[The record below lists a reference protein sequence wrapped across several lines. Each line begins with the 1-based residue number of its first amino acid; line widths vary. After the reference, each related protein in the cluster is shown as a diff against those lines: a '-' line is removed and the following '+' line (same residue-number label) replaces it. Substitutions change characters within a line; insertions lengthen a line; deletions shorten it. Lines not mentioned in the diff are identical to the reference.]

1 VGRVFLGRQIV
12 GRAPPPPTGRFS
24 LLSSSRAHASLP
36 TRRHP
41 SPGRSSR
48 RSFLAVSTSQLLPSG
63 PAPHRERTSLPGVL
77 HRSPSVGPFASRA
90 FIDLVVPRS
99 THPGGCLSCLP
110 ELHPSGSIRLRPPH
124 PRAVTPASRSPTV
137 STPSLQ
143 VVTSNL
149 CPWSLQ
155 VRQCVLNWQTKL
167 KKELF

>member
-1 VGRVFLGRQIV
+1 
-12 GRAPPPPTGRFS
+12 
-24 LLSSSRAHASLP
+24 
-36 TRRHP
+36 
-41 SPGRSSR
+41 
-48 RSFLAVSTSQLLPSG
+48 
-63 PAPHRERTSLPGVL
+63 
-77 HRSPSVGPFASRA
+77 
-90 FIDLVVPRS
+90 LVVPRS